1 MAVVVL
7 LVVVLRLSSG
17 NGSGIRRYW
26 QMLMLFCSWLV
37 EEHLQ
42 PCKLGPMSPLA
53 PPPLPGGIP
62 GGWPLWGDVEI
73 PPVPIDLGFI
83 SDDSAPENASAMAPK
98 KAEKK
103 AMKKRAGT
111 KTKKPLGK
119 FATVTMSRMRNSA
132 ESPDKL
138 AKIISPFWKRAT
150 YLPPYEPNRVDKDNI
165 RKSRRCGTPS

>member
-1 MAVVVL
+1 MVVVVI

-17 NGSGIRRYW
+17 KGSGIRRYW

-73 PPVPIDLGFI
+73 PV
-83 SDDSAPENASAMAPK
+83 S
-98 KAEKK
+98 
-103 AMKKRAGT
+103 
-111 KTKKPLGK
+111 
-119 FATVTMSRMRNSA
+119 
-132 ESPDKL
+132 
-138 AKIISPFWKRAT
+138 
-150 YLPPYEPNRVDKDNI
+150 PNRFGIHLRRQRPRKRFGHGAKESEEKGNEEKGGHKDKETIGQVRNGDNEQDEEQ
-165 RKSRRCGTPS
+165 R